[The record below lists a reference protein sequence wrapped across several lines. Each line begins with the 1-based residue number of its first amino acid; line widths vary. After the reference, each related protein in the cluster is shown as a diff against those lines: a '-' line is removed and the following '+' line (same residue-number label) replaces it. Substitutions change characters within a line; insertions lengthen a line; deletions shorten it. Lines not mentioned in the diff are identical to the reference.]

1 MDKAVRTRILAK
13 TRGVCA
19 TCGKGISKDNMT
31 VDHYIPKSCGGPDRE
46 TNLFPMCRSCNLAK
60 ADTIYKPDSDVYTYV
75 MRRYIDNMRMEYNT
89 YISKHSEY
97 SKNDEN
103 IDSEQLLKE
112 LMLMR
117 KEIQNLSNKKGAEI
131 EFNGTC
137 KISI

>member
-31 VDHYIPKSCGGPDRE
+31 VDHYIPKSCGGPD
-46 TNLFPMCRSCNLAK
+46 
-60 ADTIYKPDSDVYTYV
+60 SDVYPYV

-117 KEIQNLSNKKGAEI
+117 KEIQNLSNKKGVEI
-131 EFNGTC
+131 EFNGTG